1 MKSIITLVAVISMS
15 FVSCKTKNAASA
27 NSNAILTTTTA
38 NSTNVSTE
46 TSSATGD
53 NQGVYVGKLSHQ
65 YKSTGCETVIIIAA
79 QDDAA
84 EMTLIPKDKLSKDV
98 DVDGQLIRFD
108 YRPLKMPQ
116 PAGCNVGIPA
126 EITNIT
132 KLK

>member
-15 FVSCKTKNAASA
+15 FVSCKTPKVAST
-27 NSNAILTTTTA
+27 NSITTNTTLTT
-38 NSTNVSTE
+38 STNLSTE

-65 YKSTGCETVIIIAA
+65 YKSTGCETVIIIASH
-79 QDDAA
+79 DDVA

-116 PAGCNVGIPA
+116 PAGCNVGMPA